1 MRERQTVSI
10 LIIIGDDPVCSVCS
24 VVNKRHQRSSLNISV
39 ISVPKRM
46 KTEVRQHCPLQV
58 LFRKTYRG

>member
-24 VVNKRHQRSSLNISV
+24 VVNKRHQRA
-39 ISVPKRM
+39 
-46 KTEVRQHCPLQV
+46 KTNENRGQTTLPSTGLVSKDLQGIK
-58 LFRKTYRG
+58 LKTCR